1 MKNLW
6 AITQDD
12 QSKDQEL
19 KRETEK
25 PRLDLYETA
34 SNLIL
39 EIDLPGMTSKEIST
53 QVLNNQLILVG
64 HLEKRTEIGNFI
76 RMERSR
82 EDFRRVVDLPCTV
95 DPERSEARYKNG
107 VLILRLPKIIDR
119 RQNAIKIPVR

>member
-6 AITQDD
+6 AITRDY
-12 QSKDQEL
+12 QSKD
-19 KRETEK
+19 KDTTREAASPK
-25 PRLDLYETA
+25 LDLYETA
-34 SNLIL
+34 SDLII

-53 QVLNNQLILVG
+53 HILNNQLTLVG
-64 HLEKRTEIGNFI
+64 HLEKRTEQGNFI

-107 VLILRLPKIIDR
+107 VLILHLPKIIDR
-119 RQNAIKIPVR
+119 RRNAIKIPIR